1 MPLGRL
7 CSSLEHH
14 LLTTALAL
22 IPMRSEGVAYD
33 SDDVR
38 GVVGDFKRELV
49 NALTSSSSLLSSSS
63 GSPLSSLNHNHN
75 NNNNNDDDDKNN
87 QLLVDLIDL
96 MLAFRSVPPHAGD
109 SSFHSFLQ
117 CYYYCFNVHN
127 YTTMTV
133 LIYTLIYF
141 ALMQCIL
148 VTINA
153 FLCFLHSCLAL
164 LHRSPQC
171 SSDRN
176 HGVGYSSMVYTAPT
190 TPTTTTDCLIRC
202 L

>member
-1 MPLGRL
+1 MVPLGRL

-49 NALTSSSSLLSSSS
+49 NALTSSSSSLSSLS
-63 GSPLSSLNHNHN
+63 GSPLSSLNHNHNNHNNHSHNN

-109 SSFHSFLQ
+109 SSFHSILQ
-117 CYYYCFNVHN
+117 CHHYCINMHN

-133 LIYTLIYF
+133 LMYTLIYF
-141 ALMQCIL
+141 ALLQCIR

-153 FLCFLHSCLAL
+153 
-164 LHRSPQC
+164 
-171 SSDRN
+171 
-176 HGVGYSSMVYTAPT
+176 
-190 TPTTTTDCLIRC
+190 
-202 L
+202 